1 MKKQVMMV
9 TLFVLVAILF
19 TGFAF
24 AAQTCPDGQHELI
37 GKCGETVAC
46 AKCGALVKIEHVFE
60 DFEITCNPTCTEGG
74 AKTAKCSRPGCTAE
88 CVKSIRALG
97 HEFVNFV
104 SNGNGT
110 ETATC
115 AHDGCH
121 VTHTR
126 KH

>member
-1 MKKQVMMV
+1 MKKLAMV
-9 TLFVLVAILF
+9 LTMVALIAAMF

-24 AAQTCPDGQHELI
+24 ASQTCPDGQHVLV

-46 AKCGALVKIEHVFE
+46 SRCGAMVTIEHIFE

-74 AKTAKCSRPGCTAE
+74 SKTAHCARPGCTAE
-88 CVKSIRALG
+88 CIKSVRALG
-97 HEFVNFV
+97 HEFSQYAFA
-104 SNGNGT
+104 GNGT

-115 AHDGCH
+115 NHEGCH

-126 KH
+126 QR